1 MPSKKIKIKKSDIN
15 HILRFCSFSKA
26 PIRSI
31 VAVLFLGISLGV
43 AYEEM
48 LGIGTWHSFYPKT
61 ERLNVCFT
69 PPPGCGSLIAQEIS
83 KSNESIFVQAYG
95 LT

>member
-1 MPSKKIKIKKSDIN
+1 
-15 HILRFCSFSKA
+15 
-26 PIRSI
+26 
-31 VAVLFLGISLGV
+31 V

-48 LGIGTWHSFYPKT
+48 LGIGTWHSFHPKT

-83 KSNESIFVQAYG
+83 KANESIFVQAYG